1 MIILPDYS
9 MRTVDNWLNLS
20 ADSKIFSVIL
30 FSHIFLLINH
40 VTDKEQVLALK
51 DLS

>member
-1 MIILPDYS
+1 

-20 ADSKIFSVIL
+20 TDSKLFSVNP
-30 FSHIFLLINH
+30 FSHTFLLINH